1 MTSRNPSALDKGKLN
16 IDQTSTCNS
25 TADNTGATADHMVG
39 VADCSD
45 GTADSTA
52 GAADSTA
59 GVADYTAGIDD
70 MRREESRDKIK
81 QGNGQ
86 IISRMRSLACSESS
100 AFTSQNKACDSCQG
114 DCFGMA
120 AFSLD
125 KSDSLER
132 TSGSLGTLAKVLEN
146 QTGADISGV
155 GKELHS
161 DGGDSLKFAAQSLP
175 RRNDSLEKADD
186 SWLDQDSQ
194 IEPLLGHTM
203 NGVTAPVTAGQQQL
217 PDWRSMSSLPNCDS
231 LNGSCQRGQLLS
243 EDSSSDIILV

>member
-1 MTSRNPSALDKGKLN
+1 MDKGKLN

-25 TADNTGATADHMVG
+25 TAGYTDATADHLVG

-52 GAADSTA
+52 GVADYTA
-59 GVADYTAGIDD
+59 GVADYTAGIDG
-70 MRREESRDKIK
+70 MRREETRDKIK
-81 QGNGQ
+81 QGNGP
-86 IISRMRSLACSESS
+86 IISSMRSLACSESS
-100 AFTSQNKACDSCQG
+100 AFTSQNKACDSCPG
-114 DCFGMA
+114 DCYGMA

-132 TSGSLGTLAKVLEN
+132 AAGSLETLAKVLEN
-146 QTGADISGV
+146 QTGADLDGV
-155 GKELHS
+155 GKNFPS
-161 DGGDSLKFAAQSLP
+161 DVGDSLKFAASLP

-194 IEPLLGHTM
+194 IEPLLRHTVNDM
-203 NGVTAPVTAGQQQL
+203 TAPVTAGQQQL
-217 PDWRSMSSLPNCDS
+217 PDWRSVSSLPNCDS

>member
-1 MTSRNPSALDKGKLN
+1 
-16 IDQTSTCNS
+16 
-25 TADNTGATADHMVG
+25 MVG

-52 GAADSTA
+52 GVADYTAGVADYTAGVADYTA
-59 GVADYTAGIDD
+59 GVADYTAGIDG

-86 IISRMRSLACSESS
+86 IISSMRSLACSESS

-114 DCFGMA
+114 DCYGMA
-120 AFSLD
+120 AFSLG

-132 TSGSLGTLAKVLEN
+132 AAGSLETLAKGLDL
-146 QTGADISGV
+146 GGV
-155 GKELHS
+155 GKDCPS

-175 RRNDSLEKADD
+175 GRNDSLEKADD

-194 IEPLLGHTM
+194 IEPLLGHTV
-203 NGVTAPVTAGQQQL
+203 NGMTAPVTAGQQQL
-217 PDWRSMSSLPNCDS
+217 PDWRSVSSLPNCDS
-231 LNGSCQRGQLLS
+231 LNGSC
-243 EDSSSDIILV
+243 